1 MSVHGRPSALKQ
13 KALEAEMRSS
23 IIVLLFL
30 FSMLFLGAQ
39 AAQMDPPKPMEEAT
53 STPTQHASVGLLQP
67 AGFTA
72 ELAD

>member
-1 MSVHGRPSALKQ
+1 
-13 KALEAEMRSS
+13 MRSAV
-23 IIVLLFL
+23 IVFLFL

-39 AAQMDPPKPMEEAT
+39 AAQMDPPVPVEEAA
-53 STPTQHASVGLLQP
+53 STPAQHASAGILQP

>member
-1 MSVHGRPSALKQ
+1 
-13 KALEAEMRSS
+13 MRSAV
-23 IIVLLFL
+23 IVMLFL

-39 AAQMDPPKPMEEAT
+39 AAQMDPPVPVEEAA
-53 STPTQHASVGLLQP
+53 SRPAQHANAGMLQP